1 MAVYGVF
8 QITDYLM
15 GTKGFLGNNEH
26 FDVIVARA
34 LRFPAVLVTFAPKV
48 TPASRKKE
56 YVFIQE
62 QGFFTPAVFRM
73 TEFWFCGNKIPRR
86 FAHSE

>member
-34 LRFPAVLVTFAPKV
+34 LRFPAVLVTFATKSNACAAGQRFYAY
-48 TPASRKKE
+48 TKA
-56 YVFIQE
+56 
-62 QGFFTPAVFRM
+62 
-73 TEFWFCGNKIPRR
+73 KIPRLISLAR
-86 FAHSE
+86 NDRSVTCVII